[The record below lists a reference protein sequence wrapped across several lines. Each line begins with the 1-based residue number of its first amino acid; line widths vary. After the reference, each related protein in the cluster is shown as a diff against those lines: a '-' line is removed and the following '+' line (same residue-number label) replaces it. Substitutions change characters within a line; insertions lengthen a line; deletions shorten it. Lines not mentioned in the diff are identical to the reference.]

1 MKNTYIL
8 LIILLISIALT
19 ACSQTS
25 DQSNQNSKD
34 TVSIKNTYEFKDK
47 IIPLTWCKEIRNC

>member
-8 LIILLISIALT
+8 LIILLISIALS

-34 TVSIKNTYEFKDK
+34 TVSIKILMSLKIK
-47 IIPLTWCKEIRNC
+47 IIPTHVV